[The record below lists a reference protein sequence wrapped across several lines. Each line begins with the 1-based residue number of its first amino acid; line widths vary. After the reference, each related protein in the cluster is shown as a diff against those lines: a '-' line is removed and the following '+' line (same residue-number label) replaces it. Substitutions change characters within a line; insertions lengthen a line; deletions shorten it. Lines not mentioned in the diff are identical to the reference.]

1 MSSVGTVSEYVE
13 PLTSPSTNTE
23 RSLVMSDSFIMRF
36 NSSYLRGSGRYTSAR
51 RVPPVQYEDPDIVLD
66 NMKNYRRPSAV
77 TTRQPS
83 LQQINTQVVNN
94 NEHSYMTIL
103 A

>member
-51 RVPPVQYEDPDIVLD
+51 RVPPVQYEDPDIVLG
-66 NMKNYRRPSAV
+66 NMKNHRRSTV
-77 TTRQPS
+77 TIRQPS
-83 LQQINTQVVNN
+83 LQQMNTQDVDN
-94 NEHSYMTIL
+94 NEHSYMTII